1 MLKINRL
8 LITIVLIFMGL
19 PLAAQNNTNSPYTR
33 FGYGDLGDR
42 SFGAGRAMGGVGY
55 GLRSPKQINPMNPA
69 SYSCMDS
76 LTFLFDFGVAGQ
88 LSWFD
93 DGNSR
98 QHDINGNLEYIA
110 LQFPVHR
117 RIALSVGLLPYSY
130 VGYQFGT
137 VRNEAGVTFTESYEG
152 SGGLNDLYGGISI
165 DLWKKRLAV
174 GANFGFL
181 FGNITHEQVVLMSSE
196 GTGAYNT
203 SRSQELRI
211 RDIKMDFGIQY
222 THPFSRTE
230 SVTLGFVFSPKN
242 SLNADSYQLTQSYT
256 SSGSDSEIIQSDTIR
271 NRAFG
276 LPNSYGVGLSYVKQN
291 KLTLAVDF
299 FFFFWGK
306 MLYFGERDNFKNRY
320 RVAAGV
326 EYIPDYMRNSYFGRI
341 RYRAGVHYGN
351 SYLRMNRTDAN
362 PSGDSY
368 NEIGASIGFGFPL
381 IDNRSL
387 LNISLEYMKK
397 KPEVRTNMIDEQYFR
412 FTVNYTFNEMWFMR
426 RKIN

>member
-8 LITIVLIFMGL
+8 LITIVLIFIGL

-117 RIALSVGLLPYSY
+117 RIAFLS
-130 VGYQFGT
+130 
-137 VRNEAGVTFTESYEG
+137 
-152 SGGLNDLYGGISI
+152 DLYGGISI

-299 FFFFWGK
+299 SYEDWGK

-381 IDNRSL
+381 IDLNMLKSNRSMYL
-387 LNISLEYMKK
+387 
-397 KPEVRTNMIDEQYFR
+397 
-412 FTVNYTFNEMWFMR
+412 
-426 RKIN
+426 

>member
-1 MLKINRL
+1 M
-8 LITIVLIFMGL
+8 
-19 PLAAQNNTNSPYTR
+19 
-33 FGYGDLGDR
+33 
-42 SFGAGRAMGGVGY
+42 
-55 GLRSPKQINPMNPA
+55 
-69 SYSCMDS
+69 
-76 LTFLFDFGVAGQ
+76 
-88 LSWFD
+88 
-93 DGNSR
+93 
-98 QHDINGNLEYIA
+98 
-110 LQFPVHR
+110 
-117 RIALSVGLLPYSY
+117 GLLPYSY

-152 SGGLNDLYGGISI
+152 SGGLSDLYGGISI

-299 FFFFWGK
+299 SYEDWGK

>member
-1 MLKINRL
+1 M
-8 LITIVLIFMGL
+8 
-19 PLAAQNNTNSPYTR
+19 
-33 FGYGDLGDR
+33 
-42 SFGAGRAMGGVGY
+42 
-55 GLRSPKQINPMNPA
+55 PA
-69 SYSCMDS
+69 
-76 LTFLFDFGVAGQ
+76 
-88 LSWFD
+88 
-93 DGNSR
+93 
-98 QHDINGNLEYIA
+98 
-110 LQFPVHR
+110 
-117 RIALSVGLLPYSY
+117 
-130 VGYQFGT
+130 
-137 VRNEAGVTFTESYEG
+137 
-152 SGGLNDLYGGISI
+152 
-165 DLWKKRLAV
+165 
-174 GANFGFL
+174 
-181 FGNITHEQVVLMSSE
+181 
-196 GTGAYNT
+196 
-203 SRSQELRI
+203 
-211 RDIKMDFGIQY
+211 
-222 THPFSRTE
+222 
-230 SVTLGFVFSPKN
+230 
-242 SLNADSYQLTQSYT
+242 

-299 FFFFWGK
+299 SYEDWGK

>member
-1 MLKINRL
+1 MLKINKL

-55 GLRSPKQINPMNPA
+55 GLRSSKQINPMNPA

-76 LTFLFDFGVAGQ
+76 LTFLFDFGVTGQ

-98 QHDINGNLEYIA
+98 QHDFNGNLEYIA

-130 VGYQFGT
+130 VGYQFGA
-137 VRNEAGVTFTESYEG
+137 VRSEEGITFTESYNG
-152 SGGLNDLYGGISI
+152 SGGLSELYGGISV
-165 DLWKKRLAV
+165 DLWKKRLAI

-181 FGNITHEQVVLMSSE
+181 FGNITHEQVVLMSGVSSS
-196 GTGAYNT
+196 AYNT

-211 RDIKMDFGIQY
+211 RDVKMDLGIQY

-230 SVTLGFVFSPKN
+230 SVTLGFVYSPKN
-242 SLNADSYQLTQSYT
+242 SLNADSYNLTQSYT
-256 SSGSDSEIIQSDTIR
+256 SSGSDSEIIESDTIR
-271 NRAFG
+271 NQAFD
-276 LPNSYGVGLSYVKQN
+276 LPNSYGIGISYVKQN

-299 FFFFWGK
+299 SYEEWGK
-306 MLYFGERDNFKNRY
+306 MLYFGEQNNFKNRY
-320 RVAAGV
+320 RIAAGF
-326 EYIPDYMRNSYFGRI
+326 EYIPDYMRKSYFSRI

-351 SYLRMNRTDAN
+351 SYLRMNRTDEN
-362 PSGDSY
+362 PLGDGY

-397 KPEVRTNMIDEQYFR
+397 KPEVRTNMIEEQYFR